1 MADEPQTR
9 QLVVFTLGSEQ
20 YALPIEQVH
29 EIIRY
34 DVPRSIAS
42 RIPWVRGVISLRG
55 RIVPVYD
62 LAARLGI
69 AAELSAATKIVIVEA
84 GSETAG
90 VIVDEVE
97 EVLTVDGQQ
106 FEEVPGAD
114 GELIDSIA
122 KIGERLVVLLKPA
135 TIFSSREAA
144 PAASTGPVSPAA
156 PAGREAVP
164 GAETPAVLPAGPGA
178 GARLATVAG

>member
-1 MADEPQTR
+1 MSDETQAR

-34 DVPRSIAS
+34 EEPRSVAS
-42 RIPWVRGVISLRG
+42 PIPWVRGVISLRG

-62 LAARLGI
+62 LAARFGLESQLG
-69 AAELSAATKIVIVEA
+69 EQTKIVIVEE
-84 GSETAG
+84 GGETAG

-97 EVLTVDGQQ
+97 EVLTVEREC

-114 GELIDSIA
+114 AELIESIA
-122 KIGERLVVLLKPA
+122 KLGDRLVVLLKPS
-135 TIFSSREAA
+135 TIFAGLGGL
-144 PAASTGPVSPAA
+144 PAAA
-156 PAGREAVP
+156 
-164 GAETPAVLPAGPGA
+164 
-178 GARLATVAG
+178 